1 MGWRFHRSV
10 KILPGVRLNFNKSS
24 TSISLGGRGFHKTI
38 SSSGRVTNTVGIP
51 GTGLYYTE
59 SHSGHTRQPV
69 RTTVRTTRV
78 AQYIPPQEI
87 YTGPTVVQDVP
98 AVDINQIRT
107 TIQNIYKEADTPIN
121 WQEMLL
127 STLPDNQY
135 FHDKA
140 ENILDG
146 DIDTYFKVIN
156 DLNPMADLM
165 EYGSEFECG
174 TDDPRMLSVHFL
186 VNSDAVLK
194 DAKKLPITQYNDLLQ
209 DYVCGCAIRIARDI
223 FALLPLRSVIVDA
236 RDKNKEI
243 LSVEFT
249 RKEFQKMDFAHIDA
263 SDTVSQFNHRMA
275 FTLEKGFMTIIPIDD
290 KQGMN

>member
-24 TSISLGGRGFHKTI
+24 TSISIGGRGFHKTI
-38 SSSGRVTNTVGIP
+38 SSTGRVTNTVGIP
-51 GTGLYYTE
+51 GTGLYYTQT
-59 SHSGHTRQPV
+59 HSRNTRQPA
-69 RTTVRTTRV
+69 RTTQTRT
-78 AQYIPPQEI
+78 QYIPQQEV
-87 YTGPTVVQDVP
+87 YTGPSIIVQDVP
-98 AVDINQIRT
+98 AVDFDKVRSA
-107 TIQNIYKEADTPIN
+107 IQTIYKEADTPID

-127 STLPDNQY
+127 TTLPDNQY

-140 ENILDG
+140 EDILDG
-146 DIDTYFKVIN
+146 DIDTYFQVIN

-194 DAKKLPITQYNDLLQ
+194 DAKKLPANQYHDLLQ
-209 DYVCGCAIRIARDI
+209 DYVCGCAIRIARDM

-249 RKEFQKMDFAHIDA
+249 RREFLKLDFAHIDA

-275 FTLEKGFMTIIPIDD
+275 FTLEKGFLPIIPIDD
-290 KQGMN
+290 KAGMN

>member
-38 SSSGRVTNTVGIP
+38 SSSGRVTDTVGIP
-51 GTGLYYTE
+51 GTGIYYTQT
-59 SHSGHTRQPV
+59 HSRNSRQAA
-69 RTTVRTTRV
+69 RTTPART
-78 AQYIPPQEI
+78 QYILQQEV
-87 YTGPTVVQDVP
+87 YTGPAPVVQEAP
-98 AVDINQIRT
+98 AVDFNQVRGE
-107 TIQNIYKEADTPIN
+107 IQDIYKEADTPID
-121 WQEMLL
+121 WDEMLV
-127 STLPDNQY
+127 SDLPDNRY

-146 DIDTYFKVIN
+146 DIDTYFQVIN

-174 TDDPRMLSVHFL
+174 TDDPRMLSIHFL

-194 DAKKLPITQYNDLLQ
+194 NAKKLPATQYHDLLQ
-209 DYVCGCAIRIARDI
+209 DYVCGCAIRIARDM

-236 RDKNKEI
+236 RDKDKEI

-249 RKEFQKMDFAHIDA
+249 RREFQKLDFAHIDA

-275 FTLEKGFMTIIPIDD
+275 FTLEKGFLPIIPIDD
-290 KQGMN
+290 KREMN